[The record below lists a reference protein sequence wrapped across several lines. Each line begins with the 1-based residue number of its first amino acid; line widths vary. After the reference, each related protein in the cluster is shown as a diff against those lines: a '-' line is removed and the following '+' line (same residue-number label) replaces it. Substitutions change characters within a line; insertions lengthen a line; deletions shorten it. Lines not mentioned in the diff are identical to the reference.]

1 MNFDFTDEQTMLR
14 DSVSRYL
21 ADNYDFARR
30 QKIVRSSQGTSP
42 EVWRQLSDFGL
53 LSLPFSEDVGGIG
66 GSIVDVVAICELF
79 GQHLLVE
86 PYLSSILLAGR
97 ALIGAD
103 NDGTARDW
111 LARIMSGNVLGAF
124 AHEEG
129 HGLANPADIVTVVT
143 ASDDG
148 YRLDGSKRLVLD
160 GGEADILVVSAR
172 TPSAQ
177 GNESG
182 LALLLVDPKVEGV
195 TSAAFTTIDGRRAA
209 HVNFHQVEIPREH
222 MLNVDAGAAIEALVA
237 DAIIAL
243 AAEAVGAMG
252 ALLRIT
258 SQYAAT
264 RKQFGVPIASFQA
277 VAHRLADMKIAF
289 TKARST
295 LLYTTALAEARRATP
310 RDISLLKAQVGRLG
324 RMIGEAAVQT
334 HGGVGMTDEL
344 AVGHYLK
351 RLLAIDAMFGSGEH
365 HLRKI
370 GAGHS

>member
-21 ADNYDFARR
+21 ADNYDFAQR
-30 QKIVRSSQGTSP
+30 QKIVQSSKGAAP
-42 EVWRQLSDFGL
+42 EVWRQLSEFGL
-53 LSLPFSEDVGGIG
+53 LSLPFPEDVGGVG
-66 GSIVDVVAICELF
+66 GSIVDVVAVCELF

-97 ALIGAD
+97 ALVGAD
-103 NDGTARDW
+103 NGGTARDW
-111 LARIMSGNVLGAF
+111 LARITNGAALGAF

-129 HGLANPADIVTVVT
+129 HGLANLADIATVVSPT
-143 ASDDG
+143 SDG
-148 YRLDGSKRLVLD
+148 YLLDGSKRLVLD
-160 GGEADILVVSAR
+160 GAEADILVVSAR
-172 TPSAQ
+172 MPSAQ
-177 GNESG
+177 GSG
-182 LALLLVDPKVEGV
+182 SGHALLLVDPQVEGV
-195 TSAAFTTIDGRRAA
+195 TSTAFTTIDGRRAA
-209 HVNFHQVEIPREH
+209 HVNFHKVEIARED
-222 MLNVDAGAAIEALVA
+222 MLSVDAGAAIEALVA

-289 TKARST
+289 TKARAT
-295 LLYTTALAEARRATP
+295 LLYTTALAEARRVTP

-344 AVGHYLK
+344 SVGHYLK
-351 RLLAIDAMFGSGEH
+351 RLLAIDAMFGSGEY

-370 GAGHS
+370 GAVHS